1 MNLTVM
7 ETYLTEKI
15 HFFYN
20 HEASVQGIGDM
31 ETRSDGNTGFFFFE
45 IFLLPSEKEEK

>member
-7 ETYLTEKI
+7 ETYLIEKI

-31 ETRSDGNTGFFFFE
+31 KNRSDGNTGFFFE